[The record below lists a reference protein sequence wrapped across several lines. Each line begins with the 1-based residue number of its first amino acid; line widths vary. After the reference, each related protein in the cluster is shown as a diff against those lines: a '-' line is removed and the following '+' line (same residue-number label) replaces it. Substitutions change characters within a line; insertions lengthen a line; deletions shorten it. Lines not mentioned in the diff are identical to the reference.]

1 MTLTYLKYIIS
12 GVLLIGIASLNI
24 LFVRQN
30 KKIKNLQE
38 TIHDQQLNDS
48 IRYVVDSIKYKQLQ
62 LKFFSDSLEIVKNY
76 RDSELESIKGQIK
89 IQINRYEQTLKVLP
103 NSSTTTRDSLWAS
116 EFSKLESDIN

>member
-24 LFVRQN
+24 LFVHQN

-48 IRYVVDSIKYKQLQ
+48 IRYMVDSIKYKQLQ

-89 IQINRYEQTLKVLP
+89 IQINKYEQTLKILP
-103 NSSTTTRDSLWAS
+103 NSSTTTRDSIWTS
-116 EFSKLESDIN
+116 EFSKHESDIK

>member
-24 LFVRQN
+24 LFVHQN

-48 IRYVVDSIKYKQLQ
+48 IRYMVDSIKYKQLQ
-62 LKFFSDSLEIVKNY
+62 LKFFSDSLDIVKNY

-89 IQINRYEQTLKVLP
+89 IQINKYEQTLKVLP
-103 NSSTTTRDSLWAS
+103 NSSSTNRDSIWAS
-116 EFSKLESDIN
+116 EFSKHESDIK

>member
-24 LFVRQN
+24 LFVHQN

-48 IRYVVDSIKYKQLQ
+48 IRYMVDSIKYKQLQ
-62 LKFFSDSLEIVKNY
+62 LKFFSDSLDIVKNY

-89 IQINRYEQTLKVLP
+89 IQINKYEQTLKILP
-103 NSSTTTRDSLWAS
+103 NSSTTTRDSIWTS
-116 EFSKLESDIN
+116 EFSKHESDIK

>member
-76 RDSELESIKGQIK
+76 RDSELEFIKGQIK
-89 IQINRYEQTLKVLP
+89 SQINRYEQTLKVLP